1 MKILFGHR
9 FGKERLADAKEISRL
24 YELYKSPFISFA
36 LKYDPVKEETA
47 EDIYQESFTI
57 MFRNVRDGKYRDRQ
71 ASLKTYLF
79 EIGKHRICT
88 HLAKNKL
95 EFVPIQTLSSEWAEE
110 NYNTEEW
117 TEAQNIV
124 NQMIEEAD
132 DTCNRIL
139 KLFYWERLKMEEIA
153 RQLNY
158 KSEQVAKNKKSS
170 CLRRFTFELKKRL
183 ELVGIKWKEK
193 NG

>member
-1 MKILFGHR
+1 MHFRQYDGKNRNDEEAMKILVGHR

-36 LKYDPVKEETA
+36 LKYYPVKEETA

-95 EFVPIQTLSSEWAEE
+95 EFVPIQTLSSERS
-110 NYNTEEW
+110 
-117 TEAQNIV
+117 Q
-124 NQMIEEAD
+124 
-132 DTCNRIL
+132 
-139 KLFYWERLKMEEIA
+139 ER
-153 RQLNY
+153 R
-158 KSEQVAKNKKSS
+158 
-170 CLRRFTFELKKRL
+170 
-183 ELVGIKWKEK
+183 VGKPVESMTPK
-193 NG
+193 

>member
-36 LKYDPVKEETA
+36 LKYYPVKEETA

-95 EFVPIQTLSSEWAEE
+95 EFVPIQTLVVRMGGGKLQYGRMDGSTEYREPNDRGSGRYLQPDTETFLLGTAE
-110 NYNTEEW
+110 NGRNSQ
-117 TEAQNIV
+117 AV
-124 NQMIEEAD
+124 
-132 DTCNRIL
+132 
-139 KLFYWERLKMEEIA
+139 
-153 RQLNY
+153 
-158 KSEQVAKNKKSS
+158 
-170 CLRRFTFELKKRL
+170 ELQIGTGR
-183 ELVGIKWKEK
+183 EK
-193 NG
+193 QEKFLLAPFHF